1 MMTSSLPW
9 SDEVEALFEND
20 LTSEFNI
27 DDYHIDAKVIA
38 DSINP
43 DTGKRIT
50 TLAIKIPRIILSEH
64 NTHRCLVGET
74 VVEFDEPATID
85 DNGRRKK
92 GLTRV
97 SRYTLDELYQ
107 KWNEGSD
114 LGLIGSVREYDCS
127 KIHPTT
133 MYTVTELFELTG
145 LTRSSIRQACREG
158 ELFYTPVPMNDNR
171 ASFLIKG
178 QDYINW
184 RINKSQKTRRCPM
197 KDRIRRMYIRC
208 YNPSTGEVSNTHITN
223 VWQTGEKP
231 TKILKTVDGHSI
243 QGSYDH
249 LIYTNH
255 GWKQLQDVVVG
266 RDKVYVLKN
275 TLKDEER
282 TTYDRNKIYN
292 EDGTSLSV
300 WTKNIKPMVYH
311 EQNGLCAHCGHDLGF
326 YWDLHHIVNVRDDQ
340 TLAFERS
347 NVIGLCKKCH
357 KKQHQQ
363 IGENAHKY
371 CKTHNFLQCVP
382 VDVESVTE
390 GGVRMLYDIE
400 VQDKN
405 HNFLANRIVV
415 HNCISR
421 NFSSSRA
428 IPAKKLRK
436 EAWEHPFVPIYWGA
450 NKSGMSADQQLT
462 GFNLSM
468 AKFSWKLA
476 GKFAVMFHKMMEIVG
491 VHKQTC
497 NRIIEP
503 WMSVV
508 GTITSTEW
516 DNFLRLRYDRNAQPE
531 IIVLAKKIH
540 DAIKASEPTVPE
552 NGIHLPFIDEEERR
566 TFPIDQLIKISVA
579 RCCRTSYANC
589 LGKKSQPEED
599 IKLYHRLLGNGHFSP
614 FEHIALI
621 PNHGRVAKE
630 LQYDLQRNFRGWY
643 QLRAFIQ
650 PESNTKYLNKM
661 YNIEL

>member
-9 SDEVEALFEND
+9 SDEVESLFEND

-27 DDYHIDAKVIA
+27 DDYHIDVKVIA

-64 NTHRCLVGET
+64 NTHR
-74 VVEFDEPATID
+74 
-85 DNGRRKK
+85 
-92 GLTRV
+92 
-97 SRYTLDELYQ
+97 
-107 KWNEGSD
+107 
-114 LGLIGSVREYDCS
+114 
-127 KIHPTT
+127 
-133 MYTVTELFELTG
+133 
-145 LTRSSIRQACREG
+145 
-158 ELFYTPVPMNDNR
+158 
-171 ASFLIKG
+171 
-178 QDYINW
+178 
-184 RINKSQKTRRCPM
+184 
-197 KDRIRRMYIRC
+197 
-208 YNPSTGEVSNTHITN
+208 
-223 VWQTGEKP
+223 
-231 TKILKTVDGHSI
+231 
-243 QGSYDH
+243 
-249 LIYTNH
+249 
-255 GWKQLQDVVVG
+255 
-266 RDKVYVLKN
+266 
-275 TLKDEER
+275 
-282 TTYDRNKIYN
+282 
-292 EDGTSLSV
+292 SL
-300 WTKNIKPMVYH
+300 
-311 EQNGLCAHCGHDLGF
+311 
-326 YWDLHHIVNVRDDQ
+326 
-340 TLAFERS
+340 
-347 NVIGLCKKCH
+347 
-357 KKQHQQ
+357 
-363 IGENAHKY
+363 
-371 CKTHNFLQCVP
+371 
-382 VDVESVTE
+382 
-390 GGVRMLYDIE
+390 
-400 VQDKN
+400 
-405 HNFLANRIVV
+405 
-415 HNCISR
+415 SR

-552 NGIHLPFIDEEERR
+552 NGIHLPFIDEEERK

>member
-9 SDEVEALFEND
+9 SDEVESLFEND

-64 NTHRCLVGET
+64 NTHR
-74 VVEFDEPATID
+74 
-85 DNGRRKK
+85 
-92 GLTRV
+92 
-97 SRYTLDELYQ
+97 
-107 KWNEGSD
+107 
-114 LGLIGSVREYDCS
+114 
-127 KIHPTT
+127 
-133 MYTVTELFELTG
+133 
-145 LTRSSIRQACREG
+145 
-158 ELFYTPVPMNDNR
+158 
-171 ASFLIKG
+171 
-178 QDYINW
+178 
-184 RINKSQKTRRCPM
+184 
-197 KDRIRRMYIRC
+197 
-208 YNPSTGEVSNTHITN
+208 
-223 VWQTGEKP
+223 
-231 TKILKTVDGHSI
+231 
-243 QGSYDH
+243 
-249 LIYTNH
+249 
-255 GWKQLQDVVVG
+255 
-266 RDKVYVLKN
+266 
-275 TLKDEER
+275 
-282 TTYDRNKIYN
+282 
-292 EDGTSLSV
+292 SL
-300 WTKNIKPMVYH
+300 
-311 EQNGLCAHCGHDLGF
+311 
-326 YWDLHHIVNVRDDQ
+326 
-340 TLAFERS
+340 
-347 NVIGLCKKCH
+347 
-357 KKQHQQ
+357 
-363 IGENAHKY
+363 
-371 CKTHNFLQCVP
+371 
-382 VDVESVTE
+382 
-390 GGVRMLYDIE
+390 
-400 VQDKN
+400 
-405 HNFLANRIVV
+405 
-415 HNCISR
+415 SR

-476 GKFAVMFHKMMEIVG
+476 GKFAVMFHKMMELVG

-552 NGIHLPFIDEEERR
+552 NGIHLPFIDEEERK

>member
-9 SDEVEALFEND
+9 SDEVESLFEND

-64 NTHRCLVGET
+64 NTHR
-74 VVEFDEPATID
+74 
-85 DNGRRKK
+85 
-92 GLTRV
+92 
-97 SRYTLDELYQ
+97 
-107 KWNEGSD
+107 
-114 LGLIGSVREYDCS
+114 
-127 KIHPTT
+127 
-133 MYTVTELFELTG
+133 
-145 LTRSSIRQACREG
+145 
-158 ELFYTPVPMNDNR
+158 
-171 ASFLIKG
+171 
-178 QDYINW
+178 
-184 RINKSQKTRRCPM
+184 
-197 KDRIRRMYIRC
+197 
-208 YNPSTGEVSNTHITN
+208 
-223 VWQTGEKP
+223 
-231 TKILKTVDGHSI
+231 
-243 QGSYDH
+243 
-249 LIYTNH
+249 
-255 GWKQLQDVVVG
+255 
-266 RDKVYVLKN
+266 
-275 TLKDEER
+275 
-282 TTYDRNKIYN
+282 
-292 EDGTSLSV
+292 SL
-300 WTKNIKPMVYH
+300 
-311 EQNGLCAHCGHDLGF
+311 
-326 YWDLHHIVNVRDDQ
+326 
-340 TLAFERS
+340 
-347 NVIGLCKKCH
+347 
-357 KKQHQQ
+357 
-363 IGENAHKY
+363 
-371 CKTHNFLQCVP
+371 
-382 VDVESVTE
+382 
-390 GGVRMLYDIE
+390 
-400 VQDKN
+400 
-405 HNFLANRIVV
+405 
-415 HNCISR
+415 SR

-436 EAWEHPFVPIYWGA
+436 EAWEHPFDPIYWGA

-476 GKFAVMFHKMMEIVG
+476 GKFAVMFHKMMELVG

-599 IKLYHRLLGNGHFSP
+599 IKLYHRLLSNGHFSP

>member
-27 DDYHIDAKVIA
+27 DDYQIDAKVIA

-64 NTHRCLVGET
+64 NTHR
-74 VVEFDEPATID
+74 
-85 DNGRRKK
+85 
-92 GLTRV
+92 
-97 SRYTLDELYQ
+97 
-107 KWNEGSD
+107 
-114 LGLIGSVREYDCS
+114 
-127 KIHPTT
+127 
-133 MYTVTELFELTG
+133 
-145 LTRSSIRQACREG
+145 
-158 ELFYTPVPMNDNR
+158 
-171 ASFLIKG
+171 
-178 QDYINW
+178 
-184 RINKSQKTRRCPM
+184 
-197 KDRIRRMYIRC
+197 
-208 YNPSTGEVSNTHITN
+208 
-223 VWQTGEKP
+223 
-231 TKILKTVDGHSI
+231 
-243 QGSYDH
+243 
-249 LIYTNH
+249 
-255 GWKQLQDVVVG
+255 
-266 RDKVYVLKN
+266 
-275 TLKDEER
+275 
-282 TTYDRNKIYN
+282 
-292 EDGTSLSV
+292 SL
-300 WTKNIKPMVYH
+300 
-311 EQNGLCAHCGHDLGF
+311 
-326 YWDLHHIVNVRDDQ
+326 
-340 TLAFERS
+340 
-347 NVIGLCKKCH
+347 
-357 KKQHQQ
+357 
-363 IGENAHKY
+363 
-371 CKTHNFLQCVP
+371 
-382 VDVESVTE
+382 
-390 GGVRMLYDIE
+390 
-400 VQDKN
+400 
-405 HNFLANRIVV
+405 
-415 HNCISR
+415 SR

-428 IPAKKLRK
+428 IPSKKLRK

-552 NGIHLPFIDEEERR
+552 NGIHLPFIDEEERK

>member
-43 DTGKRIT
+43 NTGKRIT

-64 NTHRCLVGET
+64 NTHR
-74 VVEFDEPATID
+74 
-85 DNGRRKK
+85 
-92 GLTRV
+92 
-97 SRYTLDELYQ
+97 
-107 KWNEGSD
+107 
-114 LGLIGSVREYDCS
+114 
-127 KIHPTT
+127 
-133 MYTVTELFELTG
+133 
-145 LTRSSIRQACREG
+145 
-158 ELFYTPVPMNDNR
+158 
-171 ASFLIKG
+171 
-178 QDYINW
+178 
-184 RINKSQKTRRCPM
+184 
-197 KDRIRRMYIRC
+197 
-208 YNPSTGEVSNTHITN
+208 
-223 VWQTGEKP
+223 
-231 TKILKTVDGHSI
+231 
-243 QGSYDH
+243 
-249 LIYTNH
+249 
-255 GWKQLQDVVVG
+255 
-266 RDKVYVLKN
+266 
-275 TLKDEER
+275 
-282 TTYDRNKIYN
+282 
-292 EDGTSLSV
+292 SL
-300 WTKNIKPMVYH
+300 
-311 EQNGLCAHCGHDLGF
+311 
-326 YWDLHHIVNVRDDQ
+326 
-340 TLAFERS
+340 
-347 NVIGLCKKCH
+347 
-357 KKQHQQ
+357 
-363 IGENAHKY
+363 
-371 CKTHNFLQCVP
+371 
-382 VDVESVTE
+382 
-390 GGVRMLYDIE
+390 
-400 VQDKN
+400 
-405 HNFLANRIVV
+405 
-415 HNCISR
+415 SR

-552 NGIHLPFIDEEERR
+552 NGIHLPFIDEEERK

>member
-64 NTHRCLVGET
+64 NTHR
-74 VVEFDEPATID
+74 
-85 DNGRRKK
+85 
-92 GLTRV
+92 
-97 SRYTLDELYQ
+97 
-107 KWNEGSD
+107 
-114 LGLIGSVREYDCS
+114 
-127 KIHPTT
+127 
-133 MYTVTELFELTG
+133 
-145 LTRSSIRQACREG
+145 
-158 ELFYTPVPMNDNR
+158 
-171 ASFLIKG
+171 
-178 QDYINW
+178 
-184 RINKSQKTRRCPM
+184 
-197 KDRIRRMYIRC
+197 
-208 YNPSTGEVSNTHITN
+208 
-223 VWQTGEKP
+223 
-231 TKILKTVDGHSI
+231 
-243 QGSYDH
+243 
-249 LIYTNH
+249 
-255 GWKQLQDVVVG
+255 
-266 RDKVYVLKN
+266 
-275 TLKDEER
+275 
-282 TTYDRNKIYN
+282 
-292 EDGTSLSV
+292 SL
-300 WTKNIKPMVYH
+300 
-311 EQNGLCAHCGHDLGF
+311 
-326 YWDLHHIVNVRDDQ
+326 
-340 TLAFERS
+340 
-347 NVIGLCKKCH
+347 
-357 KKQHQQ
+357 
-363 IGENAHKY
+363 
-371 CKTHNFLQCVP
+371 
-382 VDVESVTE
+382 
-390 GGVRMLYDIE
+390 
-400 VQDKN
+400 
-405 HNFLANRIVV
+405 
-415 HNCISR
+415 SR

-428 IPAKKLRK
+428 IPSKKLRK

-476 GKFAVMFHKMMEIVG
+476 GKFAVMFHKMMELVG

>member
-1 MMTSSLPW
+1 MTSSLPW
-9 SDEVEALFEND
+9 SDEVESLFEND

-27 DDYHIDAKVIA
+27 DDYHIDVKVIA

-64 NTHRCLVGET
+64 NTHR
-74 VVEFDEPATID
+74 
-85 DNGRRKK
+85 
-92 GLTRV
+92 
-97 SRYTLDELYQ
+97 
-107 KWNEGSD
+107 
-114 LGLIGSVREYDCS
+114 
-127 KIHPTT
+127 
-133 MYTVTELFELTG
+133 
-145 LTRSSIRQACREG
+145 
-158 ELFYTPVPMNDNR
+158 
-171 ASFLIKG
+171 
-178 QDYINW
+178 
-184 RINKSQKTRRCPM
+184 
-197 KDRIRRMYIRC
+197 
-208 YNPSTGEVSNTHITN
+208 
-223 VWQTGEKP
+223 
-231 TKILKTVDGHSI
+231 
-243 QGSYDH
+243 
-249 LIYTNH
+249 
-255 GWKQLQDVVVG
+255 
-266 RDKVYVLKN
+266 
-275 TLKDEER
+275 
-282 TTYDRNKIYN
+282 
-292 EDGTSLSV
+292 SL
-300 WTKNIKPMVYH
+300 
-311 EQNGLCAHCGHDLGF
+311 
-326 YWDLHHIVNVRDDQ
+326 
-340 TLAFERS
+340 
-347 NVIGLCKKCH
+347 
-357 KKQHQQ
+357 
-363 IGENAHKY
+363 
-371 CKTHNFLQCVP
+371 
-382 VDVESVTE
+382 
-390 GGVRMLYDIE
+390 
-400 VQDKN
+400 
-405 HNFLANRIVV
+405 
-415 HNCISR
+415 SR

-476 GKFAVMFHKMMEIVG
+476 GKFAVMFHKMMELVG